1 MWITDGPLSYTDTNE
16 CLYANGGC
24 QQICNNTIGSFNCSC
39 DIGYSLMPDGFNCS
53 GKDIVF
59 GFNIGS
65 ILHIQPPDINEC
77 NGNNSCSLNA
87 NCSNTYGSYTCSCHV
102 GFEGDGINCTSG

>member
-39 DIGYSLMPDGFNCS
+39 GIGYSLMPDGFNCS
-53 GKDIVF
+53 GKDILF
-59 GFNIGS
+59 SFNIGS
-65 ILHIQPPDINEC
+65 IYIFNPQISMNVMEITVV
-77 NGNNSCSLNA
+77 A
-87 NCSNTYGSYTCSCHV
+87 
-102 GFEGDGINCTSG
+102 